1 MHNMPMAKDDGQ
13 RAPGDALVPGLH
25 ARLWLVNEAGDNW
38 VGIGRVQLLR
48 AIEQTGSIRQ
58 AARQLG
64 MSYKRAWSLV
74 EALNALGPEPMVVK
88 EAGGRHGGGT
98 VVTDYGR
105 ATLELY
111 ARMEAHLKRCAEAIE
126 RDIARW
132 QRGEKGE
139 RHD

>member
-1 MHNMPMAKDDGQ
+1 MAKKHQ
-13 RAPGDALVPGLH
+13 APGDALAGGLH
-25 ARLWLVNEAGDNW
+25 ARLWLVNPAGDNW

-98 VVTDYGR
+98 VITDYGR
-105 ATLELY
+105 ATLALY
-111 ARMEAHLKRCAEAIE
+111 EQVEAHLKRCAQAIE
-126 RDIARW
+126 ADIARW
-132 QRGEKGE
+132 QQGQKGAE
-139 RHD
+139 HD